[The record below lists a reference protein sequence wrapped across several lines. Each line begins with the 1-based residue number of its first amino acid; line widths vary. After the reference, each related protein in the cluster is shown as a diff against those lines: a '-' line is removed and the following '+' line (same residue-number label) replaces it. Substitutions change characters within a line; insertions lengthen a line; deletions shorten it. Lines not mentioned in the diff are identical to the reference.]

1 MPSAT
6 HRPSNNTMERLRAG
20 AVELFAQ
27 RGFAATGIRDIAR
40 ATGLTSAAMYNYVG
54 TKDELLAEIMRLTIE
69 PLRDAARASIDA
81 GSPPAE
87 QLGNLVT
94 LHVWWH
100 GERRMDTQVTDT
112 ELRSLTGELRA
123 GVIALRDDYE
133 SLWRDVLDRGV
144 ESDAFALEQPLLAGN
159 ALIEMC
165 TGVAHWYRPDGELAL
180 DAVCALHVDWA
191 LGLVRARRGR
201 SPVRAADLRLVRP
214 AELLA
219 G

>member
-6 HRPSNNTMERLRAG
+6 HRPDNDTHERLRAG

-54 TKDELLAEIMRLTIE
+54 TKDELLAEIMRRTIE
-69 PLRDAARASIDA
+69 PLRDAARTSIDPR
-81 GSPPAE
+81 SHPAE
-87 QLGNLVT
+87 RLGNLVA

-100 GERRMDTQVTDT
+100 GERRLDTLVTDT

-123 GVIALRDDYE
+123 GVVRLRDDYE
-133 SLWRDVLDRGV
+133 ALWRRVLADGV
-144 ESDAFALEQPLLAGN
+144 QQGAFGLGQPDLAAS

-165 TGVAHWYRPDGELAL
+165 TGVAHWFRRDGALPLA
-180 DAVCALHVDWA
+180 DVCTLHVDWA

-201 SPVRAADLRLVRP
+201 SPLRAADLRLVDP
-214 AELLA
+214 AAVLT

>member
-6 HRPSNNTMERLRAG
+6 HRPDNDTLERLRAG

-40 ATGLTSAAMYNYVG
+40 ATGITSAAMYNYVG
-54 TKDELLAEIMRLTIE
+54 TKDELLAEIMRRTIE
-69 PLRDAARASIDA
+69 PLRDAARASIDPR
-81 GSPPAE
+81 SHPAE

-100 GERRMDTQVTDT
+100 GERRLDTLVTDT
-112 ELRSLTGELRA
+112 ELRSLTGDLRA
-123 GVIALRDDYE
+123 GVLALRDDYE
-133 SLWRDVLDRGV
+133 VLWRTVLADGMKR
-144 ESDAFALEQPLLAGN
+144 DAFGLEQPGLAAS

-165 TGVAHWYRPDGELAL
+165 TGVAHWFRPNGVLPLA
-180 DAVCALHVDWA
+180 DVCTLHVDWA

-201 SPVRAADLRLVRP
+201 STVRAADLRLLDP
-214 AELLA
+214 AAVLA